1 MSCKYY
7 AWEQT
12 LPVISLLQFRSAL
25 FWIKDLQDPQIL
37 TVMFVAVS
45 HYISE
50 VTCMHVAAAGIWG
63 GCRRGEGVGGF
74 GRTF

>member
-12 LPVISLLQFRSAL
+12 LPVISLLQFRSVL
-25 FWIKDLQDPQIL
+25 FLIKDLQEIL

-45 HYISE
+45 HYIPE
-50 VTCMHVAAAGIWG
+50 VMHVAAAGIWD

-74 GRTF
+74 GQTF

>member
-12 LPVISLLQFRSAL
+12 LPVISLLQFRSVL
-25 FWIKDLQDPQIL
+25 FWIKDLQEIL

-45 HYISE
+45 HYIPE
-50 VTCMHVAAAGIWG
+50 VMRVAAAGIGG
-63 GCRRGEGVGGF
+63 GCRRGDGVGGF